1 MPLAK
6 VFSKV
11 FGIDVSESQLE
22 SARNKISGQE
32 EYNNIEYFYANSH
45 DLDEFWSNTMNK
57 SYIDLVTFGQ
67 CLHWLDHDLLFKS
80 YQKYM
85 AEGGAMAIFS
95 YGTCKIVDANV
106 LEEVQQAIEQG
117 VVKGADEVL
126 EIKFENIESHG
137 VEMDKEYSEEDTK
150 ANELL
155 YVRDLYNLRL
165 NAEMIVLSACETGI
179 GKYEE
184 GEGVYSLARS
194 FMYAGVPSL
203 LTSLWKVDDA
213 STGTLIPYFYQKLSD
228 QQDIDQAIR
237 EAKMDYLAQAKLEV
251 KHPFYWAGFIALGD
265 AHAVIKSSPNYLLIG
280 GIVAAL
286 AVLVFIGFYLF
297 KARK

>member
-6 VFSKV
+6 VFSRV

-117 VVKGADEVL
+117 VVKGAEEVL

-137 VEMDKEYSEEDTK
+137 VEMDKEYTEEDTK
-150 ANELL
+150 ANELFQNFYALVKPHFECNRDDLDNHYSHINFSDYFSDVKRYL
-155 YVRDLYNLRL
+155 YYDVKKD
-165 NAEMIVLSACETGI
+165 MKISHFI
-179 GKYEE
+179 
-184 GEGVYSLARS
+184 
-194 FMYAGVPSL
+194 
-203 LTSLWKVDDA
+203 
-213 STGTLIPYFYQKLSD
+213 Q
-228 QQDIDQAIR
+228 
-237 EAKMDYLAQAKLEV
+237 YLKTMSG
-251 KHPFYWAGFIALGD
+251 Y
-265 AHAVIKSSPNYLLIG
+265 
-280 GIVAAL
+280 
-286 AVLVFIGFYLF
+286 
-297 KARK
+297 R